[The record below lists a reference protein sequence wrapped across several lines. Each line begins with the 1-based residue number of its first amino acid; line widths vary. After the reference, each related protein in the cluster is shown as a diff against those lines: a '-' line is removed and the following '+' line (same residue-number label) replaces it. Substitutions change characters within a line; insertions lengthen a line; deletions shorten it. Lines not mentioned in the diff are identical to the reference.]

1 MIKEKQK
8 NRKIQR
14 KRKIRCSQANLKKKT
29 KQLKTK
35 KIIERKYQII
45 NQIKNNIK
53 LKIAKRFKEHE
64 KCDR

>member
-1 MIKEKQK
+1 MFASKF
-8 NRKIQR
+8 
-14 KRKIRCSQANLKKKT
+14 KKKNKT
-29 KQLKTK
+29 IKKQK